1 MGMVE
6 DPVSVGGA
14 VDSVDEA
21 ELVKA
26 LVAEDRT
33 LDMGAPEDP
42 ELNEELADELS
53 DAELEAPGA
62 SSNMFCA

>member
-26 LVAEDRT
+26 LIAEDRT
-33 LDMGAPEDP
+33 LDVGDPEDS

>member
-14 VDSVDEA
+14 VDRVDEA

-33 LDMGAPEDP
+33 LDMGGPEDP

>member
-33 LDMGAPEDP
+33 LDIGAPEDP